1 MKGIIDMFKNFIN
14 NKDLQFRLFF
24 MLFAVA
30 LFRFGSHIPVPGIDT
45 IKLKALFDSYDGTII
60 NMFNTFSGGS
70 LSRMSILTIG
80 IMPFISASIIMFM
93 GGHFFEPIKRIK
105 RQGNNGTI
113 KINKITRYLTILI
126 GLTQASALT
135 FKIISDGIVID
146 PSILFYV
153 TSVLTFMAGTMVVV
167 WLSEK
172 ITEFGIGNGTS
183 LIIFASIISGF
194 PEALM
199 GTLELKSTGQISNIT
214 FSTILFIIAAALLFV
229 IFVELGEKRIKTI
242 NMKSK
247 GQTLHKDES
256 FIPFKVNMAGVM
268 PPVIASTFMMIPAT
282 ILGFESLQQFDFINT
297 MANTLRQG
305 SATSI
310 VIYSILIFTF
320 AFLLNSIQNNPKDI
334 AERLGAS
341 GIMIK
346 GVRPGISTEKALKS
360 SLNRLTV
367 IGSVFL
373 LIICLM
379 PEYLIYKWAV
389 PFYFGGTSLL
399 IIVSVSMDFKKQFLN
414 NLISEEYKNIESSV
428 NNKI

>member
-1 MKGIIDMFKNFIN
+1 MLNNFLK

-30 LFRFGSHIPVPGIDT
+30 LFRFGSHIPIPGIDT
-45 IKLKALFDSYDGTII
+45 LKLKALFDSYDGTIM

-80 IMPFISASIIMFM
+80 IMPFISSSIIMFM
-93 GGHFFEPIKRIK
+93 AGHFFEPVKKIK
-105 RQGNNGTI
+105 RQGNIGAL
-113 KINKITRYLTILI
+113 KINRITRYLTILI
-126 GLTQASALT
+126 GLIQSSALT
-135 FKIISDGIVID
+135 MKIASDGIITQ
-146 PSILFYV
+146 PSALFFV
-153 TSVLTFMAGTMVVV
+153 TAVATFMAGTMVVV

-183 LIIFASIISGF
+183 LIIFSSIISGF

-199 GTLELKSTGQISNIT
+199 GTLELKSSGQISNVT
-214 FSTILFIIAAALLFV
+214 FSTILFIVAAALLFV

-242 NMKSK
+242 NMKTK
-247 GQTLHKDES
+247 GQLLHRDES
-256 FIPFKVNMAGVM
+256 YIPFKVNMAGVM
-268 PPVIASTFMMIPAT
+268 PPVIASTFIMLPAT
-282 ILGFESLQQFDFINT
+282 ILGFEFLQDINIINT
-297 MANTLRQG
+297 MASILRQG
-305 SATSI
+305 SKTSLA
-310 VIYSILIFTF
+310 IYSVLIFAF

-334 AERLGAS
+334 AERLGSS
-341 GIMIK
+341 GIMLK
-346 GVRPGISTEKALKS
+346 GIRPGIATEKALRS

-367 IGSVFL
+367 IGSSFL

-399 IIVSVSMDFKKQFLN
+399 IIVSVSMDFKKQFIN
-414 NLISEEYKNIESSV
+414 NLIPEEYKNIE
-428 NNKI
+428 NKITNRI

>member
-1 MKGIIDMFKNFIN
+1 MIKNFLK
-14 NKDLQFRLFF
+14 NKDLQFKIIV

-30 LFRFGSHIPVPGIDT
+30 LFRFGSHIPIPGIDT
-45 IKLKALFDSYDGTII
+45 LKIKALFDSYDGTII

-80 IMPFISASIIMFM
+80 IMPFISASIIMFL

-105 RQGNNGTI
+105 RQGNNGI
-113 KINKITRYLTILI
+113 VKINRITRFLTIGI
-126 GLTQASALT
+126 GLAQASALT
-135 FKIISDGIVID
+135 FKIMADGVVIN
-146 PSILFYV
+146 PNALFYV
-153 TSVLTFMAGTMVVV
+153 TSVLTLLAGTMVVI

-183 LIIFASIISGF
+183 IIILSSIISGF

-199 GTLELKSTGQISNIT
+199 GTLELKSSGQISNIT

-229 IFVELGEKRIKTI
+229 IFIELGEKRIKTI
-242 NMKSK
+242 NMRSK

-256 FIPFKVNMAGVM
+256 YIPFKVNMAGVM
-268 PPVIASTFMMIPAT
+268 PPVIAATLMMLPAT
-282 ILGFESLQQFDFINT
+282 ILGFESLQQYEIINT
-297 MANTLRQG
+297 LANLLRQG
-305 SATSI
+305 STTSI
-310 VIYSILIFTF
+310 VIYSILIFAF
-320 AFLLNSIQNNPKDI
+320 AFIFNGIQNNPKEI
-334 AERLGAS
+334 AERLGSS
-341 GIMIK
+341 GIMLK
-346 GVRPGISTEKALKS
+346 GIRPGNATEKALKN

-399 IIVSVSMDFKKQFLN
+399 IIVSVSMDFKKQFIN
-414 NLISEEYKNIESSV
+414 SLITEEYKNIDSKV
-428 NNKI
+428 KDKI